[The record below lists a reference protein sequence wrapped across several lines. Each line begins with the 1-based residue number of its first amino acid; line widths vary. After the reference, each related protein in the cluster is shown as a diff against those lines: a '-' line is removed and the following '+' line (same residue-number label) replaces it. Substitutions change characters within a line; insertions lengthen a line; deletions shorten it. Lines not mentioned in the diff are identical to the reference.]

1 MSGTRAIYFAAA
13 VVLAAFRPVGA
24 AAPTCSASDIQCITN
39 AAPGSTQ
46 TSGTRAA
53 VAGTGPGRIFPSK
66 ISVNTGS
73 YRINNGAFTSAAG
86 TIANGDKVT
95 LRLAASSSYSAAV
108 TQTLS
113 IEGQPNRVFRVI
125 TLETDP
131 NPPTPPPP
139 VVVPE
144 PVAIRWSAYGKLT
157 LPVDQDGKAG
167 ADEIEAS
174 ALDNY
179 SSTYWYQPSSGQ
191 RAQSGYS
198 ATGGETVFW
207 TPVNGDGT
215 TESSSFAR
223 TEMRE
228 QVVSGNNRV
237 NWGLAGTHIQKGTVV
252 VTQLPTAISS
262 ASKTFLV
269 FGQMHS
275 VDNAPPMKMV
285 FQRLPNGTTEILSNY
300 NTTRA
305 GGASQNSAKRIPIR
319 IGEKFTYE
327 IRLIDGTITTLV
339 NNIVLDVRDMS
350 SSWNGAQLFFKAGSY
365 LGNNAQTA
373 TGYGEVVYSTFEVVH
388 E

>member
-1 MSGTRAIYFAAA
+1 M
-13 VVLAAFRPVGA
+13 
-24 AAPTCSASDIQCITN
+24 
-39 AAPGSTQ
+39 
-46 TSGTRAA
+46 
-53 VAGTGPGRIFPSK
+53 
-66 ISVNTGS
+66 NTGS
-73 YRINNGAFTSAAG
+73 YRINSGAFTSAPG

-95 LRLAASSSYSAAV
+95 LRLDASSSYSAAV

-113 IEGQPNRVFRVI
+113 IEGQPNRIFRVI

-131 NPPTPPPP
+131 NPPPPPP

-179 SSTYWYQPSSGQ
+179 SSTYWYQPTSGQ

-215 TESSSFAR
+215 TESSSYAR

-228 QVVSGNNRV
+228 QVVSGNNRI

-252 VTQLPTAISS
+252 VSQLPTAISS
-262 ASKTFLV
+262 TSKTFLV

-275 VDNAPPMKMV
+275 VDNSPPMKMI
-285 FQRLPNGTTEILSNY
+285 FQRLPNGTTEVMSNY
-300 NTTRA
+300 NTKRA
-305 GGASQNSAKRIPIR
+305 GGASQNSTVRVPIR

-350 SSWNGAQLFFKAGSY
+350 SGWNGAQLFFKAGSY

-388 E
+388 Q

>member
-1 MSGTRAIYFAAA
+1 MFGTRAIYFAAA
-13 VVLAAFRPVGA
+13 LVLAAFRPVGA

-39 AAPGSTQ
+39 ATPGSTQ

-53 VAGTGPGRIFPSK
+53 VAGTGLGRIFPSK

-73 YRINNGAFTSAAG
+73 YRINSGAFTSAPG

-95 LRLAASSSYSAAV
+95 LRLDASSSYSAAV

-113 IEGQPNRVFRVI
+113 IEGQPNRIFRVI

-131 NPPTPPPP
+131 NPPPPPP

-179 SSTYWYQPSSGQ
+179 SSTYWYQPTSGQ

-215 TESSSFAR
+215 TESSSYAR

-228 QVVSGNNRV
+228 QVVSGNNRI

-252 VTQLPTAISS
+252 VSQLPTAISS
-262 ASKTFLV
+262 TSKTFLV

-275 VDNAPPMKMV
+275 VDNSPPMKMI
-285 FQRLPNGTTEILSNY
+285 FQRLPNGTTEVMSNY
-300 NTTRA
+300 NTKRA
-305 GGASQNSAKRIPIR
+305 GGASQNSTVRVPIR

-350 SSWNGAQLFFKAGSY
+350 SGWNGAQLFFKAGSY

-388 E
+388 Q

>member
-1 MSGTRAIYFAAA
+1 MFGTRAIYFAAA
-13 VVLAAFRPVGA
+13 LVLAAFRPVGA

-39 AAPGSTQ
+39 ATPGSTQ

-73 YRINNGAFTSAAG
+73 YRINSGAFTSAPG

-95 LRLAASSSYSAAV
+95 LRLDASSSYSAAV

-113 IEGQPNRVFRVI
+113 IEGQPNRIFRVI

-131 NPPTPPPP
+131 NPPPPPP

-179 SSTYWYQPSSGQ
+179 SSTYWYQPTSGQ

-215 TESSSFAR
+215 TESSSYAR

-228 QVVSGNNRV
+228 QVVSGNNRI

-252 VTQLPTAISS
+252 VSQIPTAIKST
-262 ASKTFLV
+262 SKTFLV

-275 VDNAPPMKMV
+275 VDNSPPMKMI
-285 FQRLPNGTTEILSNY
+285 FQRLPDGTTEVMSNY
-300 NTTRA
+300 NTKRA
-305 GGASQNSAKRIPIR
+305 GGASQNSPVKVPIR

-350 SSWNGAQLFFKAGSY
+350 SGWNGAQLFFKAGSY

-388 E
+388 Q